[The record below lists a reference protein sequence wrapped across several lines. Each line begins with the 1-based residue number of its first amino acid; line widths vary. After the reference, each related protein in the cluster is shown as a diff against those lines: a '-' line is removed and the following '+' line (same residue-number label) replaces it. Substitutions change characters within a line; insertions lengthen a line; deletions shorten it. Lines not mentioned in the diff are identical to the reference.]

1 VFLAGCS
8 GGDSGEN
15 GNASGNGNASENGND
30 DPAPAELA
38 VSSLDIAGQGEEAT
52 VQSGSD
58 SEVAVTV
65 ENVGEQ
71 SGSFDVMLSASGV
84 SQSQIVELGGGES
97 QTLTFEG
104 LVSELESGTQS
115 SFSVAADGEE
125 VSGAVDAAVTVE
137 EPGEPAMLAF
147 SGLNI
152 AGQGPD
158 ATVEGDSDGAVTVT
172 VENVGEQSDSF
183 DIMLSASGVSQSQTV
198 ELGGGESQTLA
209 FEGLLSE
216 LESGTQSSLS
226 VAADGE
232 EVGGAVDAA
241 VTVEEPGEPAML
253 AFSGLNIAGQGP
265 DATVEG
271 DSDGAVTVTVEN
283 VGEQSG
289 SFDVTLSADSVS
301 ERQTVE
307 LAGGESQTVTFE
319 GAVAALES
327 GTSALTVAAGDAETS
342 GQVTV
347 GGSTTA
353 FEKFRSQFTAGTA
366 YEFESTGP
374 QGSTTGRF
382 NNGDQYLRFETSQGT
397 GEYYFVGGAAY
408 SVQDDQ
414 CFVISEAPV
423 DPTEPPDEDELE
435 EDRISSV
442 TRIGTETIDGE
453 TVAVYEVV
461 AEGFGPGDTTYYL
474 SENSGR
480 LRRMVFDGQRG
491 QRQIDFLAW
500 GDDVD
505 PVTRPDMNC
514 RSLQDN

>member
-1 VFLAGCS
+1 MSDRPEDTTALDGDGSEQSDTDSQRGRATSNRRQFIALGAGATTVFLAGCS
-8 GGDSGEN
+8 GGDSGENGNASGNGNESENGNESGNSNESEN

-38 VSSLDIAGQGEEAT
+38 VSSLNIAGQGEEAT

-71 SGSFDVMLSASGV
+71 SDSFDVTLSASGV
-84 SQSQIVELGGGES
+84 SQSQTVELGGGES

-125 VSGAVDAAVTVE
+125 VSGEVDAAVTVE

-147 SGLNI
+147 SGLDI

-158 ATVEGDSDGAVTVT
+158 ATVEGGSDGAVTVT

-183 DIMLSASGVSQSQTV
+183 DVMLSASGVSQSQTV

-241 VTVEEPGEPAML
+241 VTVEESQPA
-253 AFSGLNIAGQGP
+253 Q
-265 DATVEG
+265 
-271 DSDGAVTVTVEN
+271 
-283 VGEQSG
+283 
-289 SFDVTLSADSVS
+289 
-301 ERQTVE
+301 
-307 LAGGESQTVTFE
+307 
-319 GAVAALES
+319 
-327 GTSALTVAAGDAETS
+327 
-342 GQVTV
+342 
-347 GGSTTA
+347 TA

-397 GEYYFVGGAAY
+397 GEFYFVDGAMY
-408 SVQDDQ
+408 SVQDGQ

-461 AEGFGPGDTTYYL
+461 AEDFGPGDTTYYL

-480 LRRMVFDGQRG
+480 LRRMVFGGQRG
-491 QRQIDFLAW
+491 QQQIDFLAW

>member
-1 VFLAGCS
+1 
-8 GGDSGEN
+8 
-15 GNASGNGNASENGND
+15 
-30 DPAPAELA
+30 
-38 VSSLDIAGQGEEAT
+38 
-52 VQSGSD
+52 
-58 SEVAVTV
+58 
-65 ENVGEQ
+65 
-71 SGSFDVMLSASGV
+71 
-84 SQSQIVELGGGES
+84 
-97 QTLTFEG
+97 
-104 LVSELESGTQS
+104 
-115 SFSVAADGEE
+115 
-125 VSGAVDAAVTVE
+125 
-137 EPGEPAMLAF
+137 
-147 SGLNI
+147 
-152 AGQGPD
+152 
-158 ATVEGDSDGAVTVT
+158 
-172 VENVGEQSDSF
+172 
-183 DIMLSASGVSQSQTV
+183 MLSASGVSQSQTV

-253 AFSGLNIAGQGP
+253 AFSGLDIAGQGP

-283 VGEQSG
+283 VGEQSD
-289 SFDVTLSADSVS
+289 SFDVMLSASGVS
-301 ERQTVE
+301 QSQTVE
-307 LAGGESQTVTFE
+307 LGGGESQTLAFE
-319 GAVAALES
+319 GLLSELES
-327 GTSALTVAAGDAETS
+327 GTQSSLSVAADGEEVGGAVDAA
-342 GQVTV
+342 VTV
-347 GGSTTA
+347 KESQPAQTA

-461 AEGFGPGDTTYYL
+461 AEDFGPGDTTYYL

-480 LRRMVFDGQRG
+480 LRRMVFGGQRG
-491 QRQIDFLAW
+491 QQQIDFLAW